1 MNEKQF
7 KKISV
12 SLCLLMFVAI
22 IFAQSVIDNRAIRRA
37 DTEIDTLEREL
48 ADARRRV
55 EECGRQLE
63 DSTRTIEQ
71 CYNSVGRIADTVSD
85 QSTQLQSIIANL
97 RTVREEVK
105 NMENALNFFYIKYGI
120 AFGNTD
126 NTGGELE

>member
-37 DTEIDTLEREL
+37 DTQIDTLEREL

-105 NMENALNFFYIKYGI
+105 NMENTLNFFYIKYGI
-120 AFGNTD
+120 AFDNTD
-126 NTGGELE
+126 NQGGELE